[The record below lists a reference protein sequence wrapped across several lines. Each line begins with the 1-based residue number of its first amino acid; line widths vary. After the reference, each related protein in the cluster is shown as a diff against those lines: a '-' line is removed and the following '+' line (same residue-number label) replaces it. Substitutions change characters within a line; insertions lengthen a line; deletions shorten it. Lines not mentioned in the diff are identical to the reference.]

1 MKILHLIKRVN
12 DLYAQAAIQAQQGEN
27 QTSCVLIQDAT
38 LSVPE
43 LNVPVFALKEDV
55 QARGGS
61 PNVPLIDFDQL
72 VDMLFEHDAVV
83 CW

>member
-1 MKILHLIKRVN
+1 MKILHLLKQLN
-12 DLYAQAAIQAQQGEN
+12 DLYAQAAIAGQKGEN
-27 QTSCVLIQDAT
+27 QVTCVLIQDAT

-55 QARGGS
+55 LARGGA
-61 PNVPLIDFDQL
+61 PNVPLLDFGQL
-72 VDMLFEHDAVV
+72 VDILFEHDAVT